1 MAAVLDA
8 FDADLARHWTLA
20 DLSTEVYVGSF
31 HLAHEFKRWMGVSPM
46 AYLARRRAKRAA
58 ILLAG
63 TDDSI
68 ASIGRAVGWP
78 EPAAFSRQF
87 SKAFGV
93 SPREFRRR
101 RAAAPA
107 AEDIPELTPDPL
119 GGNAWESN
127 PPRRAE
133 RRATGF
139 EDQGTHRDPTAPIAM
154 VALSSSP

>member
-1 MAAVLDA
+1 MNQ
-8 FDADLARHWTLA
+8 HWTLA

-31 HLAHEFKRWMGVSPM
+31 HLAHEFKRSMGISPM
-46 AYLARRRAKRAA
+46 AYLARRRAERAG

-101 RAAAPA
+101 RA
-107 AEDIPELTPDPL
+107 
-119 GGNAWESN
+119 ES
-127 PPRRAE
+127 
-133 RRATGF
+133 
-139 EDQGTHRDPTAPIAM
+139 PTFDNEP
-154 VALSSSP
+154 S

>member
-1 MAAVLDA
+1 MPSVNFQNADGSVETVEIEVGDSVMRGARDNMVDGIEADCGGVGDLRARQRTTNTATYPHDVDA
-8 FDADLARHWTLA
+8 NTCPHKQPPGILARSEA
-20 DLSTEVYVGSF
+20 G
-31 HLAHEFKRWMGVSPM
+31 
-46 AYLARRRAKRAA
+46 

-101 RAAAPA
+101 RAAQHADEA
-107 AEDIPELTPDPL
+107 IP
-119 GGNAWESN
+119 S
-127 PPRRAE
+127 
-133 RRATGF
+133 
-139 EDQGTHRDPTAPIAM
+139 
-154 VALSSSP
+154 

>member
-31 HLAHEFKRWMGVSPM
+31 HLAHEFKRWMGISPM
-46 AYLARRRAKRAA
+46 AYLARRRAERAG

-101 RAAAPA
+101 RA
-107 AEDIPELTPDPL
+107 
-119 GGNAWESN
+119 ES
-127 PPRRAE
+127 P
-133 RRATGF
+133 TF
-139 EDQGTHRDPTAPIAM
+139 EHVP
-154 VALSSSP
+154 S